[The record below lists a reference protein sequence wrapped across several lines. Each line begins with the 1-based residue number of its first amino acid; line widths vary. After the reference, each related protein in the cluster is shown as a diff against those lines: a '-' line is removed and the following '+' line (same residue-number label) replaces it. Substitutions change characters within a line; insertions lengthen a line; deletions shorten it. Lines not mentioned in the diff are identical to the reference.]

1 MRLTKYSII
10 IAVAMAVSALSPAR
24 AQEAASSNTPAAAVI
39 PTVPAG
45 SVPPA
50 EPVVTATPT
59 APVASPVQAA
69 PVQAAPVQA
78 APVQASSV
86 FILEGTSMELI
97 LEEEVWSKTAKV
109 GDRFRIS
116 LAAPIRVG
124 SVVIPPGYS
133 GIGEVVDVSKSG
145 FVGKS
150 GNLSVQIKYLVIGD
164 VRVPVRSTIS
174 GAGKGNVGASV
185 AVALVISPLG
195 LLIKG
200 KNVKLEKGRRFEVFV
215 DYRTEIPLP
224 LPAPPAT

>member
-1 MRLTKYSII
+1 MRFTKYSII

-24 AQEAASSNTPAAAVI
+24 AQEAASNNTPAAAVI

-59 APVASPVQAA
+59 APVAV